1 MGLLSKL
8 FKREPMPEASA
19 PSAEYATPMEAIVFL
34 VRTHRGMPDTWVT
47 LNGFTP
53 EGTEQTIQ
61 VSEETVNLLLQETDL
76 AAVLEGLGLTALASI
91 AAKGGRR
98 EDDPT
103 LWHLPDSSPEEIA
116 AVVDALFAQHF
127 GLGEGYRLRGWVQ
140 S

>member
-1 MGLLSKL
+1 MKL

-19 PSAEYATPMEAIVFL
+19 PSPEFSSPAEAIAFL
-34 VRTHRGMPDTWVT
+34 VAAQRGIDGSWAT
-47 LNGFTP
+47 L
-53 EGTEQTIQ
+53 EGESRAGTQAAIQ
-61 VSEETVNLLLQETDL
+61 VADETVNLLLEETDL

-103 LWHLPDSSPEEIA
+103 LWRLPDATPEEIA

-127 GLGEGYRLRGWVQ
+127 GLGEGYRLRGWVEN
-140 S
+140 